1 MLKPEDYIIEGRKIK
16 NNLDIQGDKDFSDF
30 FNSKEECQPAFM
42 PIDVPPPRGP
52 LFVFGEY
59 FLRKFYTVFDRDE
72 SVLGF
77 SIANQSS
84 DVSTIQ
90 SIVTPYDDSQDEIEK
105 MQEKTKNLNETINI
119 NIEIK
124 NNQNDISYKN
134 TKKENQKE
142 GIKSATKTSD
152 FLSQSQNGAIVLPKL
167 NEESEFF
174 RDVLEEAKNLNS
186 DMPDMSEQNTKEEK
200 SFLDELNVENL
211 KKDNYFIEP

>member
-77 SIANQSS
+77 SIANQSN
-84 DVSTIQ
+84 DVSTIE
-90 SIVTPYDDSQDEIEK
+90 SIVTPYDDSKDEIQK
-105 MQEKTKNLNETINI
+105 MQEKTKTLNETINVNI
-119 NIEIK
+119 NIK
-124 NNQNDISYKN
+124 NTQNDISSKN
-134 TKKENQKE
+134 TKKENQTD
-142 GIKSATKTSD
+142 GIKSDKKTSD
-152 FLSQSQNGAIVLPKL
+152 FLSQSQNGAIVLPKS
-167 NEESEFF
+167 NKESEFF
-174 RDVLEEAKNLNS
+174 RDVLEEANNLNS
-186 DMPDMSEQNTKEEK
+186 DMSEQNTKEET
-200 SFLDELNVENL
+200 SFLDEINEENL